1 MRRLLLTLVA
11 LAALAFP
18 AGAAAAPAS
27 FGVSVAGVGPGE
39 ASVAGVPAA
48 SVSASSKKKAK
59 KRALRKC
66 RKINRKVK
74 RKNCVK
80 RVKRKYSTPKVLPQG
95 PIAATIDVRDKYF
108 SPAIVN
114 IRTGQSILWVWNA
127 VNADAHNV
135 DLVGRPDGVESIE
148 FSTPSSPSVGFEFRR
163 TFRVAGTYDFVCS
176 IHQLMTM
183 RVEVSK

>member
-1 MRRLLLTLVA
+1 MRKALLTLVA
-11 LAALAFP
+11 MTALALP
-18 AGAAAAPAS
+18 AGAVAAPAS
-27 FGVSVAGVGPGE
+27 PAGI
-39 ASVAGVPAA
+39 SAGAAGSSPAA
-48 SVSASSKKKAK
+48 SVSGISKSKAR
-59 KRALRKC
+59 KRALKRC
-66 RKINRKVK
+66 RKIRKRSK
-74 RKNCVK
+74 RKKCIR
-80 RVKRKYSTPKVLPQG
+80 RVRKKYAAAKVLPQG

-135 DLVGRPDGVESIE
+135 DLVNGPKGVDRLE

-163 TFRVAGTYDFVCS
+163 TFRIPGTYDFVCS
-176 IHQLMTM
+176 IHYNMTM

>member
-1 MRRLLLTLVA
+1 M
-11 LAALAFP
+11 AALALP
-18 AGAAAAPAS
+18 AGAAAAPAP
-27 FGVSVAGVGPGE
+27 AGPATPG
-39 ASVAGVPAA
+39 AGTAGA
-48 SVSASSKKKAK
+48 SVSVGAKAKAK

-66 RKINRKVK
+66 RKINRKAK
-74 RKNCVK
+74 RNRCIK
-80 RVKRKYSTPKVLPQG
+80 RVRKKYSAPKVLPQG

-108 SPAIVN
+108 SPALVN

-135 DLVGRPDGVESIE
+135 DLVGHPDGVKRLE

-163 TFRVAGTYDFVCS
+163 TFRVPGTYDFVCS
-176 IHQLMTM
+176 IHYNMTM